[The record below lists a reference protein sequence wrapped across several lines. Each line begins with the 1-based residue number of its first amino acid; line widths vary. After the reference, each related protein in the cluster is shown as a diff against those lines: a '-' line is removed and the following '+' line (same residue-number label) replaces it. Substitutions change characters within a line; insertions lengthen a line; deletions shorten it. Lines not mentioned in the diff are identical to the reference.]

1 MLSER
6 RAAAAAMKVL
16 VMKSPVRV
24 TFVSCVV
31 RQLGCS
37 FRGARRRWQLFM
49 PCKQL
54 PTPPPPL
61 LLLLRTSCSSLS
73 IQFAYGS
80 AVYNTRTASCLSSPP
95 SQLN

>member
-6 RAAAAAMKVL
+6 RAAAAAMKLL

-37 FRGARRRWQLFM
+37 FRGAHRRWQLFM
-49 PCKQL
+49 PCQQL

-61 LLLLRTSCSSLS
+61 
-73 IQFAYGS
+73 FAFV
-80 AVYNTRTASCLSSPP
+80 AD
-95 SQLN
+95 